1 MPDLLQ
7 IQSTVTYRLTS
18 ARIFRSE
25 CLLIAEARTIVASHE
40 IIPVTIPVI
49 DARPKL
55 NIQ

>member
-49 DARPKL
+49 DARPNL